1 MMSRKYIRHPSE
13 IPIEVVIN
21 EPQGLEQHYLHDISY
36 GGLRFDSRTQLTS
49 GSDILI
55 RFFLRKEPCEIQ
67 GHVVWCHTKQA
78 GFEVGVVFYEANEA
92 YRARMVEQVCQ
103 IEQYRLKSLKIDGR
117 ELTSEE
123 AASEWI
129 SQYAREFPA

>member
-13 IPIEVVIN
+13 IPIDIVVN
-21 EPQGLEQHYLHDISY
+21 EQPGSEQQYLHDISY
-36 GGLRFDSRTQLTS
+36 GGLCFDSRTQLTR

-55 RFFLRKEPCEIQ
+55 RFCLRKEHCEIR

-78 GFEVGVVFYEANEA
+78 GFEVGVVFYAEDEA
-92 YRARMVEQVCQ
+92 YHARMVEQVCQ
-103 IEQYRLKSLKIDGR
+103 IEQYRLKCLKIDGR

-129 SQYAREFPA
+129 SQYARKFPA